1 MKNVY
6 SAILT
11 PIPDTGGYAAR
22 VPDVNGCITTGTDV
36 QDTLDNIRD
45 ALAACLCTLEDFG
58 QPVPVPTVPESIQ
71 HDEGSLIALVDVDTL
86 KYREETDTRAVRK
99 NVSMPAWLLNMAD
112 ARGIN
117 CSQVLQDAL
126 KRQLGFLP

>member
-1 MKNVY
+1 MKKVY
-6 SAILT
+6 AAILT
-11 PIPDTGGYAAR
+11 PIPDSSGYHAR
-22 VPDVNGCITTGTDV
+22 VPDVNGCITTGTDI
-36 QDTLDNIRD
+36 QDTIENIRD
-45 ALAACLCTLEDFG
+45 ALAACLCTLEDFN
-58 QPVPVPTVPESIQ
+58 QQVPSPSAPEAIE
-71 HDEGSLIALVDVDTL
+71 HDVHSVIALVDVDTL

-126 KRQLGFLP
+126 KQQLGFV